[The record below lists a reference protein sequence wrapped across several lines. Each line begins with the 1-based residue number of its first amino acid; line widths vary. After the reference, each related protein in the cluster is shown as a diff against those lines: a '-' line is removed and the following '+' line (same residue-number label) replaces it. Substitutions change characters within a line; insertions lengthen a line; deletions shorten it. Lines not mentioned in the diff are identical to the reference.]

1 MLIFAALIWIGVHVG
16 IAGTGMRDALV
27 SRVGE
32 NGFRIR
38 FSLISIAAL
47 AFLIVNYDRAET
59 TPLWLAPDWLRWLL
73 VLAMLPAFMLFVGS
87 LTTPNPTMLGG
98 ERGAARGVA
107 GVQRITRHPMLW
119 SFAIWAAV
127 HVIGN
132 GDAASTVFFGAFLIT
147 ALAGMPSIDAKL
159 ARRDPVRW
167 AGIARETSILPFA
180 AIIQGRNRLAS
191 GRDRLA
197 GLDGRTRALG
207 GVAGAAPPA
216 VRRRARFALTISR
229 CARSARCGGP
239 S

>member
-1 MLIFAALIWIGVHVG
+1 MGEAMLILAALVWIGAHVG
-16 IAGTGMRDALV
+16 VAGSGMRDTLV

-47 AFLIVNYDRAET
+47 AFLIVSYIRADT
-59 TPLWLAPDWLRWLL
+59 TPLWSAADWLRWLL

-98 ERGAARGVA
+98 ERGAARGVG

-132 GDAASTVFFGAFLIT
+132 GDTASIVFFGAFLIT
-147 ALAGMPSIDAKL
+147 ALAGMPSIDGKL
-159 ARRDPVRW
+159 KRRDPVRW
-167 AGIARETSILPFA
+167 EGIARETSILPFA
-180 AIIQGRNRLAS
+180 AIAGGRNKLVPGEIGWPVWAGGTAAWVVLLA
-191 GRDRLA
+191 LHHP
-197 GLDGRTRALG
+197 LF
-207 GVAGAAPPA
+207 GVTPVP
-216 VRRRARFALTISR
+216 V
-229 CARSARCGGP
+229 
-239 S
+239 